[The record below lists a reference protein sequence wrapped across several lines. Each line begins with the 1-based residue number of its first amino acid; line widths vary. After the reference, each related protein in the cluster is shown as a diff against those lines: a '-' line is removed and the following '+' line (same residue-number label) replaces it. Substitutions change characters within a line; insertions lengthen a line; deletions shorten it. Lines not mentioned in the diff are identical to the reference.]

1 MGESGLR
8 RISIF
13 FMAVIF
19 AMLAMSLAALILAI
33 EVYITQRTVE
43 VMNIILSVSA
53 IILSVYLLLQMRR
66 RPSLSFEDLKVLTM
80 IRCTKCNYMSV
91 RDFEK
96 GDYILK
102 EAGTCPKCDGTLLI
116 HSIFRETKEEKK
128 TPSVGLAK

>member
-102 EAGTCPKCDGTLLI
+102 EAGICPKCDGTLLI
-116 HSIFRETKEEKK
+116 HSIFRKTKEEKK